1 METQKYRASDMQEA
15 LAQINSE
22 LGPDA
27 IIISSKLVRQNT
39 GIRGLFE
46 KRVYEVVAA
55 YEVTSSRAPRFPE
68 NKQRPAKP
76 AMKNEPLNN
85 RKPLPAH
92 ATHATRVAQREM
104 PSAAIKPASFERFIQ
119 GSMNDPVVEDRRQR
133 IEAVA
138 EDRRQRIEAVE
149 AVKRDFAIL
158 GANTQHVDQFSEI
171 AVRVPLPTI
180 PLSLQLPDLKEQ
192 ARIISLVDPVQAP
205 EAVPLPPASTILAEP
220 LPKTFAIPKPAA
232 NTFTTVKVS
241 LPVPKGEDFLDADID
256 FKDNKEEN
264 TQLNGQRLGS
274 EALDIR
280 LDEIKEILQ
289 KVSDRFEYIKLDAK
303 NGYSPKVEKLTTS
316 LIFNAV
322 NADIAHE
329 LARKTQQSVDQ
340 IQANPQNV
348 MRKLLKGMLGEP
360 NFIRCERGKRRSVM
374 LIGPTGVGKTTTLA
388 KLAAY
393 YAIKLSM
400 NVGIIN
406 SDVFRVAAQE
416 QLSAYAEIM
425 NIANITIHN
434 SEDIKSALDK
444 FKDKDIVFIDTSGKL
459 ASDSAYQRD
468 IKTMIDVGEIDE
480 VYLALCSTTS
490 DRVCKE
496 IINHYRFVE
505 NYKVI
510 VTKIDENN
518 CFGNIVNIS
527 KYSGRPL
534 SYLTNGQNV
543 PDDILQIDIDEMVE
557 KVMR

>member
-1 METQKYRASDMQEA
+1 METKKYRASDMQEA

-27 IIISSKLVRQNT
+27 IIISSKLVRQNS
-39 GIRGLFE
+39 GLRGLFE

-55 YEVTSSRAPRFPE
+55 YEVNSSHAIRFPD
-68 NKQRPAKP
+68 NKQRNMKP
-76 AMKNEPLNN
+76 VPKNEPVIG
-85 RKPLPAH
+85 RAPTPI
-92 ATHATRVAQREM
+92 AQRELQSTA
-104 PSAAIKPASFERFIQ
+104 PKPPSFERFIQ
-119 GSMNDPVVEDRRQR
+119 GSLNDPS
-133 IEAVA
+133 A
-138 EDRRQRIEAVE
+138 EDRRQRMEAVE
-149 AVKRDFAIL
+149 AAKRDFAIL
-158 GANTQHVDQFSEI
+158 GANTQHTDQFSEK
-171 AVRVPLPTI
+171 AVKVELSAI
-180 PLSLQLPDLKEQ
+180 PPSLQLPDLKEQ
-192 ARIISLVDPVQAP
+192 AARIIPV
-205 EAVPLPPASTILAEP
+205 ID
-220 LPKTFAIPKPAA
+220 LPKQSDVPSVPAAIPAAPVEAAPKSYTVAKPTS
-232 NTFTTVKVS
+232 NILSTVKVS
-241 LPVPKGEDFLDADID
+241 LPAFKDDDLIEGDMDMKD
-256 FKDNKEEN
+256 FKDEN
-264 TQLNGQRLGS
+264 CRLNGQKLGG
-274 EALDIR
+274 EALDDR
-280 LDEIKEILQ
+280 LDEIKEMLQ
-289 KVSDRFEYIKLDAK
+289 KVSDRFEYIKFDAK
-303 NGYSPKVEKLTTS
+303 NGYSPKVEKLTAS
-316 LIFNAV
+316 LIFNGV

-329 LARKTQQSVDQ
+329 LSRKTQQSVDQ

-348 MRKLLKGMLGEP
+348 MRKLLKNMLGEP
-360 NFIRCERGKRRSVM
+360 SFIRCERGKRRSVM

-425 NIANITIHN
+425 NISNITLHN
-434 SEDIKSALDK
+434 SEDIKSALER

-459 ASDSAYQRD
+459 ASDGVYQHD

-505 NYKVI
+505 DYKII
-510 VTKIDENN
+510 VTKIDENI
-518 CFGNIVNIS
+518 CFGNVVNIS

-543 PDDILQIDIDEMVE
+543 PDDILQVDIDEMVE